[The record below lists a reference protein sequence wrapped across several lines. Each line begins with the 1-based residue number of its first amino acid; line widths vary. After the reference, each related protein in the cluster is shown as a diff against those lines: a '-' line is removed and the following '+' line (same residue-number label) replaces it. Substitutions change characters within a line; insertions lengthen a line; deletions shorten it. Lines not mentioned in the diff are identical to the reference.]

1 MCEGFGSRNLNSE
14 RPKEAKTPCYSSS
27 SASIAPKV
35 STTPGLGAPL
45 SPSASS
51 KAPVCLST
59 PSHASRTA
67 SSPDTHDCKS
77 PPEGSSPSENLVC
90 DSPSSP
96 TDK

>member
-1 MCEGFGSRNLNSE
+1 MKGLRVEIERG
-14 RPKEAKTPCYSSS
+14 RPKEAKTLCYFFLLCP
-27 SASIAPKV
+27 IAPKV

-45 SPSASS
+45 SPPASS

-90 DSPSSP
+90 DDPSSS